1 MYQFIDFTLK
11 VVYAV
16 EFSLSTAPSCEA
28 IFAAPSHVVDKLQL
42 LLREDLLFQKLLEFV
57 PAQIHDPV
65 DGERQLDLGTPEQAV
80 LIQGKLTTH
89 RELRQPVTHLPGC

>member
-16 EFSLSTAPSCEA
+16 EFSLSAAPRSKA
-28 IFAAPSHVVDKLQL
+28 VFAAPSHVVHKFQL
-42 LLREDLLFQKLLEFV
+42 LPREDLLFQKLLEFV

-65 DGERQLDLGTPEQAV
+65 DRERQLDLGRPEQAV
-80 LIQGKLTTH
+80 LIQGKLTT
-89 RELRQPVTHLPGC
+89 VTYLPGC